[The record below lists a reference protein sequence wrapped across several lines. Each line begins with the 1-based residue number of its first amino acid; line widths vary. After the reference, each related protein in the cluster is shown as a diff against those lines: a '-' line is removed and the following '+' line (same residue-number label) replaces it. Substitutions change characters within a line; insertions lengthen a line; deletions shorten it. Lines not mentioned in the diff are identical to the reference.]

1 MSISKMSTNELSMLQ
16 LSDSFFPTGM
26 YATSS
31 GLEALFYSN
40 RKITDADGLR
50 EMIKVYLECQLGP
63 ADCTA
68 LGNAYEN
75 AQRKDLQKLLEVDNK
90 LFSLKLI
97 EEVRSASTRSGTQI
111 LKCVISFIP
120 NNDIMNRYQEAIKQG
135 RASGVYPV
143 ALAVIS
149 NTFGISKYSAC
160 LLMLYGFSV
169 SLVGA
174 ALRLGT
180 LQHFEGQ
187 RIIHELKPIMS
198 EAVEKNV
205 DRPLT
210 SICQFAPDIDILQ
223 MTHERMSSKMFIT

>member
-1 MSISKMSTNELSMLQ
+1 MNINKISTNELSMLQ
-16 LSDSFFPTGM
+16 LSDSFFPSGM

-40 RKITDADGLR
+40 KKITDADGLR
-50 EMIKVYLECQLGP
+50 EIIKVYLQSQIGP
-63 ADCTA
+63 ADCSA

-75 AQRKDLQKLLEVDNK
+75 AQRKDLQKLLEVDNN
-90 LFSLKLI
+90 LYSLKLI
-97 EEVRSASTRSGTQI
+97 EEIRNASTRSGRQI

-120 NNDIMNRYQEAIKQG
+120 NNDMLNGYQEAIKQG
-135 RASGVYPV
+135 RTSGVYPV

-149 NTFGISKYSAC
+149 NTLGISKYNAC
-160 LLMLYGFSV
+160 LLMLYSFSV

-187 RIIHELKPIMS
+187 KIIHELKPIMS
-198 EAVEKNV
+198 ETVEKNI
-205 DRPLT
+205 DRPLI
-210 SICQFAPDIDILQ
+210 SMWQFAPNIDIFQ
-223 MTHERMSSKMFIT
+223 MAHERMSSKMFIT

>member
-1 MSISKMSTNELSMLQ
+1 MSTNELSMLQ